1 MSEQMDNLSVNE
13 MNEDIVI
20 FNREKE
26 KINQALK
33 ACSVYAVH
41 CGVHYNLGQMSK
53 TNLGRVAMLT

>member
-33 ACSVYAVH
+33 AQ
-41 CGVHYNLGQMSK
+41 LG
-53 TNLGRVAMLT
+53 

>member
-1 MSEQMDNLSVNE
+1 

-33 ACSVYAVH
+33 ACSVYTVH